1 MCRRMPNGTITRE
14 HARSTPP
21 NKSLRGSRGPE
32 AGVRG
37 IPSAFIK
44 IYERGRDTPHPSLL
58 PLLRGKTFLTRY
70 TCGDSSLS
78 SAILAHPN
86 QAGQNLGRALLSNRR
101 IELLSLRSLHA
112 L

>member
-1 MCRRMPNGTITRE
+1 MV
-14 HARSTPP
+14 
-21 NKSLRGSRGPE
+21 K
-32 AGVRG
+32 
-37 IPSAFIK
+37 
-44 IYERGRDTPHPSLL
+44 
-58 PLLRGKTFLTRY
+58 Y

-78 SAILAHPN
+78 SVILAHLN